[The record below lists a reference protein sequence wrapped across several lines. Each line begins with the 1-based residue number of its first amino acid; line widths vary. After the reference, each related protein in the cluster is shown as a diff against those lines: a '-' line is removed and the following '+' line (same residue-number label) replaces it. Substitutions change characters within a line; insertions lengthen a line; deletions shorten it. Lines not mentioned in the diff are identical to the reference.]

1 MMAASVLSIAL
12 TMASED
18 LTIVLAC
25 TMFSSGGLN
34 VDKVLLLP
42 LQLAFPVLQIHLFF
56 GQGHLGI
63 LDSFLPGYDG
73 GECVFVI
80 SSLLQELSQ
89 PLLLG
94 LGARSDSLVDAALEV
109 AHDWLPL
116 VFFGNALLQNGD
128 LRAGDDLSELEQ
140 TRELIWIAPERG
152 FLLPRIQANIL
163 SMLVGIRRTWRYTF
177 SCHCV
182 R

>member
-1 MMAASVLSIAL
+1 MSTKFSSCLSNSLFRCSKSIFSLAKAISASLTAFSRSTMAASVFLLSAACCKSFHNLSSSAL
-12 TMASED
+12 GPD
-18 LTIVLAC
+18 LTA
-25 TMFSSGGLN
+25 
-34 VDKVLLLP
+34 
-42 LQLAFPVLQIHLFF
+42 
-56 GQGHLGI
+56 
-63 LDSFLPGYDG
+63 
-73 GECVFVI
+73 
-80 SSLLQELSQ
+80 SLML
-89 PLLLG
+89 
-94 LGARSDSLVDAALEV
+94 LEV

-116 VFFGNALLQNGD
+116 VFVGNALLQNGD
-128 LRAGDDLSELEQ
+128 MRAGDDLSELEQ